1 MMREPYRTF
10 FEGYEDH
17 WLLGRYLTGDEP
29 DWRALADEDRLVSL
43 STGEKVLLD
52 FAAAYANVLI
62 YLDEDHLYRVGQA
75 LKRVTC
81 DG

>member
-1 MMREPYRTF
+1 MREPYRTL

-17 WLLGRYLTGDEP
+17 WMLGRHLRGDEP
-29 DWRALADEDRLVSL
+29 DWRSIADDDRLGAL

-62 YLDEDHLYRVGQA
+62 YLDEDHLYRVGLA
-75 LKRVTC
+75 LRRVC
-81 DG
+81 A